1 MLNISSSSLLVS
13 SPECFLQLLQAGH
26 TLRASRRSLV
36 SVRRTQLQPLHLM
49 LQLLHL
55 RLEQLHC
62 FCEPEQRKQ
71 SWVRGGFI
79 YWNSWSAPQ
88 VSPLDP
94 LLGRPV
100 VQNQFVV
107 ALLQLSGWHVQ
118 LLIHLSVLV
127 VDLPE
132 EVHLLRQV
140 LEKTSRKF
148 NKYLTEVN
156 KGKPVYYY
164 NSDDNSANYRLFL
177 QQISQEIKALIIIR
191 KVKNIM

>member
-1 MLNISSSSLLVS
+1 MS

-26 TLRASRRSLV
+26 TLRASRRPLV
-36 SVRRTQLQPLHLM
+36 SVRRTQLQLLHLM

-71 SWVRGGFI
+71 SSVRGDFFC
-79 YWNSWSAPQ
+79 WNLWSTPQ
-88 VSPLDP
+88 VLPLDP

-107 ALLQLSGWHVQ
+107 ALLQLSGRHVQ
-118 LLIHLSVLV
+118 LLIHLSMLV

-132 EVHLLRQV
+132 EVHLLGQV

-148 NKYLTEVN
+148 NNKYFTELN
-156 KGKPVYYY
+156 KGKLVYYCCY
-164 NSDDNSANYRLFL
+164 YSDVSSANYRLFL
-177 QQISQEIKALIIIR
+177 QQNNQEIKAL
-191 KVKNIM
+191 M